1 MNIAEIKLFLQE
13 NTFGF
18 EYSTLTSKFFISTI
32 LNLQSQ
38 DIIINLGSGWEESYF
53 NFTTFPCWY
62 FIPLWV
68 RNKDFTRVLPAKLGW
83 RISVVCH
90 HDLLS
95 EEHFDAV
102 VGELEL

>member
-1 MNIAEIKLFLQE
+1 
-13 NTFGF
+13 
-18 EYSTLTSKFFISTI
+18 
-32 LNLQSQ
+32 
-38 DIIINLGSGWEESYF
+38 
-53 NFTTFPCWY
+53 
-62 FIPLWV
+62 
-68 RNKDFTRVLPAKLGW
+68 VLPAKLGW